1 MTQQGVLDW
10 LAQQR
15 RTGERAP
22 AKVVKYGEWVIET
35 GKFQVLGDE
44 LWSFLEQV
52 ASAALELGNFELA
65 EVRTCLQICISRLN
79 IRFPGSSRVAVL
91 RGMTLEARGR
101 PDDALRLYDAMLVED
116 PNNIMLL
123 KRRVAA
129 LKEANGAPAA
139 AEALARYVDVFPADV
154 EAWLELAHIYIG
166 LGQYAQAAYV
176 AEEVVLLAPVDS
188 YALLFYAETLYM
200 SGETATAYKIYLR
213 ILEIAN
219 GDVQMLPN
227 SNGEPSAGPWVR
239 SLWGL
244 KAVRI
249 C

>member
-1 MTQQGVLDW
+1 
-10 LAQQR
+10 
-15 RTGERAP
+15 
-22 AKVVKYGEWVIET
+22 
-35 GKFQVLGDE
+35 
-44 LWSFLEQV
+44 
-52 ASAALELGNFELA
+52 
-65 EVRTCLQICISRLN
+65 
-79 IRFPGSSRVAVL
+79 
-91 RGMTLEARGR
+91 MTLEAHGR
-101 PDDALRLYDAMLVED
+101 ADDALRLYDAMLIED
-116 PNNIMLL
+116 PSNIMLL

-200 SGETATAYKIYLR
+200 AGETASAYKIFLR

-219 GDVQMLPN
+219 GDVQTRPN
-227 SNGEPSAGPWVR
+227 SNGEPSACLLYTSPSPR
-239 SLWGL
+239 DS
-244 KAVRI
+244 
-249 C
+249 